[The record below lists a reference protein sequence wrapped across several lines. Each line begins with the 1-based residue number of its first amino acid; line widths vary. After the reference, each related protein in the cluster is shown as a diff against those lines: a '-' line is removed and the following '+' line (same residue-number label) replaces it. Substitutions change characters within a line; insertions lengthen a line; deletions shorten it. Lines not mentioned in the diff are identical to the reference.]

1 MVRQCRVHVFKKI
14 LCSLNKYF
22 VICLLTNPCCDS
34 EYDWKACIMIL
45 FFFFLFF
52 QDEDLVSI
60 SWQVKKNGLLWKDSK
75 LGVVSFVELESLLD
89 FGTNAK
95 QSWQSAVLM
104 KCRPT
109 RILLVLLSSQ
119 LKEGS
124 GLILLQQG
132 LPMRECWLTSSTAFW
147 VKRLEPPGAQDLEQL
162 EPEFKGLPR
171 KQV

>member
-1 MVRQCRVHVFKKI
+1 MSINQSLFWFRVWLKSMYYDSVFF
-14 LCSLNKYF
+14 SLF
-22 VICLLTNPCCDS
+22 PRWRLGFDLLTC
-34 EYDWKACIMIL
+34 
-45 FFFFLFF
+45 
-52 QDEDLVSI
+52 Q
-60 SWQVKKNGLLWKDSK
+60 KNGLLWKDSK

-95 QSWQSAVLM
+95 QSCQSAVLLM